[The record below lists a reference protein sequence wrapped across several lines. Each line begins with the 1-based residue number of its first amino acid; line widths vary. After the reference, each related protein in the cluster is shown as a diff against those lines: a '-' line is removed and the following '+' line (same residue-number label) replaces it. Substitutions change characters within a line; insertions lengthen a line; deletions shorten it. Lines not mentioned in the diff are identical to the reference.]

1 MVSETDAQSSR
12 HRIYFWSAFFAL
24 ETLFL
29 LITVLSYNKQYI
41 HTLLCLYLSSF
52 LPFLLSLYL
61 GPKTTL
67 SIRSIFFSGLI
78 FRLTLLASFPVFSDD
93 VFRYLFEGNMQAH
106 GINPYLVAPADP
118 ATLPF
123 RDGFFEWV
131 NHKTIP
137 TIYPPL
143 SELFFRVCMG
153 ISYNLYFFKA
163 VLVLLDM
170 GVLIFLHK
178 MLKYRGM
185 KRHLLLVWAWHPLII
200 IEIAGSGHQDI
211 LGIFFLTGSLYL
223 MQQKHLVK
231 SALMLIGSFL
241 SKLFP
246 LFLFPLLLRR
256 QKKWPYLLLMLLTA
270 LFYLPFYNTET
281 HLFTGLSVYTRTW
294 EANASI
300 FYLLKLFIK
309 DLQAT
314 KFAIILIFLSIYL
327 YAYRSISKFGTA
339 CFVTLGSFLLLTPTL
354 HPWYI
359 LWVIPFLVLL
369 PRSAKRNPAILSK
382 VAIVILA
389 GRWLDV
395 YLMIFPPTVGP
406 VPVFGIWEVGA
417 ILGAVGLF
425 LIVFLRAVRQSPLV
439 PVNDPYLSESL
450 QYHN

>member
-1 MVSETDAQSSR
+1 MIVSESDAPSSG
-12 HRIYFWSAFFAL
+12 HRFYFWSVFLAL

-41 HTLLCLYLSSF
+41 HTILCLYLFSF

-67 SIRSIFFSGLI
+67 SIRSILVTGLI
-78 FRLTLLASFPVFSDD
+78 FRVTLLVSFPVFSDD
-93 VFRYLFEGNMQAH
+93 LFRYLFEGKMQAH

-123 RDGFFEWV
+123 RDAFFELV

-143 SELFFRVCMG
+143 SELFFRAAMAIG
-153 ISYNLYFFKA
+153 YNLYFFKA
-163 VLVLLDM
+163 LLIVLDM
-170 GVLIFLHK
+170 GGLFFLYLIIKHHGLPF
-178 MLKYRGM
+178 RN
-185 KRHLLLVWAWHPLII
+185 LLIWAWHPLLIV
-200 IEIAGSGHQDI
+200 EIAGSGHQDI
-211 LGIFFLTGSLYL
+211 IGIFLLTGCLYY
-223 MQQKHLVK
+223 MQRQRLLGA
-231 SALMLIGSFL
+231 SLMLVGSFL

-256 QKKWPYLLLMLLTA
+256 QKKWPYLVLMLLTT

-300 FYLLKLFIK
+300 FYLLKLLIK

-314 KFAIILIFLSIYL
+314 KFLIILIFLSIYL
-327 YAYRSISKFGTA
+327 YAYRSISKFETA

-359 LWVIPFLVLL
+359 LWVIPFLVISPNRAWLYLTMASTAYYHVLIDYFEKDLWQEQLWIKYLIYLPFFALL
-369 PRSAKRNPAILSK
+369 ILEYLKKRRISNASH
-382 VAIVILA
+382 
-389 GRWLDV
+389 
-395 YLMIFPPTVGP
+395 P
-406 VPVFGIWEVGA
+406 V
-417 ILGAVGLF
+417 
-425 LIVFLRAVRQSPLV
+425 
-439 PVNDPYLSESL
+439 
-450 QYHN
+450 

>member
-1 MVSETDAQSSR
+1 MKCGARENLTILSESDAPSSGN
-12 HRIYFWSAFFAL
+12 RIYFWSVFTAL

-29 LITVLSYNKQYI
+29 LITVLSYNKHHI
-41 HTLLCLYLSSF
+41 HILLFLYLFSF
-52 LPFLLSLYL
+52 LPFLLSLHL
-61 GPKTTL
+61 GPKITL
-67 SIRSIFFSGLI
+67 SIRSILLTGLI
-78 FRLTLLASFPVFSDD
+78 LRLTLLGSFPVFSDD
-93 VFRYLFEGNMQAH
+93 VFRYLWEGKMQLH
-106 GINPYLVAPADP
+106 GSNPYIVAPADP
-118 ATLPF
+118 STAPF
-123 RDGFFEWV
+123 RDAYFELV

-153 ISYNLYFFKA
+153 ISYNLYFFKV
-163 VLVLLDM
+163 VLILLDM

-211 LGIFFLTGSLYL
+211 IGIFFLTGSLYL
-223 MQQKHLVK
+223 MQQKHLLK

-256 QKKWPYLLLMLLTA
+256 QKKWPYLVLLLMTT
-270 LFYLPFYNTET
+270 LFYLPFFSTES

-300 FYLLKLFIK
+300 FYLLRFLLK

-314 KFAIILIFLSIYL
+314 KFVIILIFLSIYL
-327 YAYRSISKFGTA
+327 YAYRSISKFETA
-339 CFVTLGSFLLLTPTL
+339 GFVILGSFLLLTPTL

-359 LWVIPFLVLL
+359 LWVIPFLVINPNRAWLYLTMASTAYYHVLIDYFEKDLWQEQLWIKCLIYLPFFVLL
-369 PRSAKRNPAILSK
+369 ILEHLKKRRISNASHP
-382 VAIVILA
+382 
-389 GRWLDV
+389 
-395 YLMIFPPTVGP
+395 F
-406 VPVFGIWEVGA
+406 
-417 ILGAVGLF
+417 
-425 LIVFLRAVRQSPLV
+425 
-439 PVNDPYLSESL
+439 
-450 QYHN
+450 